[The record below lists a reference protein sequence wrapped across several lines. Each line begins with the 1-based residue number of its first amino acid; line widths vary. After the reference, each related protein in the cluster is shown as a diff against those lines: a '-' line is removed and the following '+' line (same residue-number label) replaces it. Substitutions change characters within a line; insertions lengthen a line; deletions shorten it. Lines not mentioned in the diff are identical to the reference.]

1 MRRRYINFLLTY
13 FHNSSKKAH
22 VSSNWPAATPT
33 GHFLSGP
40 SARHVLVRP
49 MLWVLSCNF
58 NSRISHKLTNTHATA
73 RLFTISHSVTAC
85 SSPNSVTSVLD
96 RLTVGPKRAA
106 AAKDRFLLPAPDL
119 IQTRRRQ
126 LLLSI
131 DKAEGRTDTGPFH
144 DACRMLCVPRSDLLH
159 MLMTTAAI
167 WQIENATK

>member
-40 SARHVLVRP
+40 SSGPSARHVLVRP

-58 NSRISHKLTNTHATA
+58 NSRISHKLTNTHATV

-96 RLTVGPKRAA
+96 RLTVGPNAQQQLRIDFCCPRPTLYKPAGVSCCCRST
-106 AAKDRFLLPAPDL
+106 KQKDGRTLDRFMTLV
-119 IQTRRRQ
+119 
-126 LLLSI
+126 
-131 DKAEGRTDTGPFH
+131 
-144 DACRMLCVPRSDLLH
+144 ACYAYRV
-159 MLMTTAAI
+159 AI
-167 WQIENATK
+167 FCIC